1 MPLQIQ
7 GNSGT
12 VPEVEQNTR
21 ALRAVLRPN
30 DYGSLGIYSMSAV
43 SGNMSAGLTANS
55 PIFSFRWTDATRL
68 ALLRRVLFSARNTGT
83 AFTAGVASFQLFAA
97 RSFMASDSNGTTLTV
112 SGNNDKLRTSISMGS
127 LLIGDL
133 RIASNTTLGVE
144 TRPLDAG
151 PLGTISGGISANA
164 GQYIINPSVALFGTA
179 AGDHPYVMAQNEG

>member
-12 VPEVEQNTR
+12 VAEVEQNTR

-68 ALLRRVLFSARNTGT
+68 ALLRRVLFSAGNTGT

-97 RSFMASDSNGTTLTV
+97 RSFTASDSNGTALTV
-112 SGNNDKLRTSISMGS
+112 SGNNGKLRTSMGS
-127 LLIGDL
+127 SLIGDL
-133 RIASNTTLGVE
+133 RIASNTTLGVG
-144 TRPLDAG
+144 TRTLDAS
-151 PLGTISGGISANA
+151 PLGTISAGIPANA
-164 GQYIINPSVALFGTA
+164 GQPIINPGVALFGTA